1 MNFSMLINHL
11 LECYPYNYG
20 CDWDNFGPQVG
31 DYEKTI
37 NKVLVALDI
46 TEDVVD
52 EAISLGA
59 DCIISHHPLIFS
71 PLKRV
76 CSKGT
81 GALCYKLI
89 ANNICALSLH
99 TNFDAAPGGV
109 GDRLA
114 EILGLENISV
124 FGETEEKELF
134 GRIGDISPVAPEKF
148 IENLKAALNTNSVR
162 ATLNQNICARV
173 AVIGGAG
180 RDFIEKVAL
189 MGADT
194 FVTADCRYHDFQK
207 AASLGLNLID
217 AGHFP
222 TENHAVWEFKRNL
235 NESFPEIEVIVSNH
249 KNIVETY

>member
-1 MNFSMLINHL
+1 MNFSALINHL
-11 LECYPYNYG
+11 LESYPYSYG
-20 CDWDNFGPQVG
+20 CEWDNFGPQVG

-37 NKVLVALDI
+37 NKILVTLDI
-46 TEDVVD
+46 TEQVVD
-52 EAISLGA
+52 EAIA
-59 DCIISHHPLIFS
+59 NKVDCIISHHPLIFT

-99 TNFDAAPGGV
+99 TNFDGAPGGV

-124 FGETEEKELF
+124 FGEDENKELF
-134 GRIGDISPVAPEKF
+134 GRIGDISPIAPKAF
-148 IENLKAALNTNSVR
+148 IENVKKALETDSVR
-162 ATLNQNICARV
+162 AVISQDISARV
-173 AVIGGAG
+173 AVVGGAG
-180 RDFIEKVAL
+180 RDFIEKAAL
-189 MGADT
+189 LGADT

-207 AASLGLNLID
+207 AQTLGLTLID

-222 TENHAVWEFKRNL
+222 TENHAILEFKRNI
-235 NESFPEIEVIVSNH
+235 NENFPEIEVIVSQH
-249 KNIVETY
+249 KNIIETL